1 MYVVRDGNTL
11 CAKDKKKKNIDV
23 DIINTDKTLLYISY
37 NVEYYMYLIK
47 KKFIVNQMC
56 FWKRE

>member
-1 MYVVRDGNTL
+1 MYVVRDDNTL

-23 DIINTDKTLLYISY
+23 YIINTDKTLLYISY

-56 FWKRE
+56 F

>member
-11 CAKDKKKKNIDV
+11 CAKDKKKKKNIDV

-37 NVEYYMYLIK
+37 NVEYYMCLIK

-56 FWKRE
+56 F

>member
-11 CAKDKKKKNIDV
+11 YAKEKKKKNIDV
-23 DIINTDKTLLYISY
+23 YIINTDKTLLYISY